1 MVRNEFAGVVGI
13 FSSSGLVMS
22 QDVLVLNQNYEPLNV
37 CQTRRAVVLLIGG
50 KAEIVVNSRGY
61 IHTPTMKF
69 PRPSVIRLAN
79 QVRRPR
85 LRVAL
90 TRRAVFRRDNFTC
103 QYCGV
108 QSNHLTIDHV
118 MPRHRGGAHLWE
130 NVVSAC
136 PACNRKKGGKTL
148 AEARMVLR
156 HQPGEPSATAR
167 SLFGHYLS
175 EYHDWEPFL
184 VG

>member
-1 MVRNEFAGVVGI
+1 MG
-13 FSSSGLVMS
+13 
-22 QDVLVLNQNYEPLNV
+22 QDVLLLNQNYEPLNV
-37 CQTRRAVVLLIGG
+37 CQTKRAVVLLISG

-61 IHTPTMKF
+61 IHTPTAQF

-85 LRVAL
+85 PRVSL
-90 TRRAVFRRDNFTC
+90 TRRAIFRRDNFTC
-103 QYCGV
+103 QYCGI

-118 MPRHRGGAHLWE
+118 IPRHRGGAHVWE

-148 AEARMVLR
+148 EEVHMAPRRKPV
-156 HQPGEPSATAR
+156 EPSANAR
-167 SLFGHYLS
+167 SLFAHYLS
-175 EYHDWEPFL
+175 EYNDWEPFL

>member
-1 MVRNEFAGVVGI
+1 
-13 FSSSGLVMS
+13 MS

-37 CQTRRAVVLLIGG
+37 CPTRRAVVLLIGG

-61 IHTPTMKF
+61 ILTPTAKY
-69 PRPSVIRLAN
+69 PRPSVIRLAHI
-79 QVRRPR
+79 VHRPRPR
-85 LRVAL
+85 LKL

-108 QSNHLTIDHV
+108 QSNHLTIDHII
-118 MPRHRGGAHLWE
+118 PRHRGGAHSWE

-136 PACNRKKGGKTL
+136 PQCNRRKGGKTL
-148 AEARMVLR
+148 EETRMAL
-156 HQPGEPSATAR
+156 HHKAIEPNASAR
-167 SLFGHYLS
+167 SLFAHYLT

-184 VG
+184 AA

>member
-1 MVRNEFAGVVGI
+1 
-13 FSSSGLVMS
+13 MS
-22 QDVLVLNQNYEPLNV
+22 HDVLVLNQNYEPLNV
-37 CQTRRAVVLLIGG
+37 CRTQRAIGLLISG
-50 KAEIVVNSRGY
+50 KAEMLLDSRGY
-61 IHTPTMKF
+61 ICTPTTKI
-69 PRPSVIRLAN
+69 PRPSVIRLTN

-90 TRRAVFRRDNFTC
+90 TRRAVFRRDHFTC

-118 MPRHRGGAHLWE
+118 IPRHRGGAHTWD

-148 AEARMVLR
+148 EEARMVLR
-156 HQPGEPSATAR
+156 RKPREPSATPRA
-167 SLFGHYLS
+167 LFGHYLAENS
-175 EYHDWEPFL
+175 DWMPFL
-184 VG
+184 AE

>member
-1 MVRNEFAGVVGI
+1 
-13 FSSSGLVMS
+13 MS

-37 CQTRRAVVLLIGG
+37 CQTKRAVVLLISG

-61 IHTPTMKF
+61 IATPTTKF

-85 LRVAL
+85 PRLSL

-103 QYCGV
+103 QYCGI
-108 QSNHLTIDHV
+108 QSNHLTIDHII
-118 MPRHRGGAHLWE
+118 PRYRQGPHTWE

-136 PACNRKKGGKTL
+136 PSCNRKKGGKTL
-148 AEARMVLR
+148 DEAHMTLR
-156 HQPGEPSATAR
+156 YKPFEPSSSPR
-167 SLFGHYLS
+167 SLFAHYLN
-175 EYHDWEPFL
+175 EYQDWEQFL
-184 VG
+184 AE